1 MSNVLLL
8 RTNLTTIFLIG
19 VLGAALTLSV
29 PVVFPELLHGHHTA
43 HILLHIGGVILS
55 SFITILAVLSYRM
68 LHSKRLLLTT
78 AAFANFMFTQFLLL
92 AYVLDA
98 GLFSFLLKG
107 THVYEVGHLLT
118 FITLGL
124 LALGV
129 LRHD

>member
-8 RTNLTTIFLIG
+8 RTNLTTILLIG
-19 VLGAALTLSV
+19 VLCAALTLSM
-29 PVVFPELLHGHHTA
+29 PVIFPELLHGHHAA
-43 HILLHIGGVILS
+43 HVLLHIGGVVLS
-55 SFITILAVLSYRM
+55 SFITILAALSYRM
-68 LHSKRLLLTT
+68 LRSKRLLLTT
-78 AAFANFMFTQFLLL
+78 AAFATFMFTQFLLL

-98 GLFSFLLKG
+98 RLFSFMLKG
-107 THVYEVGHLLT
+107 THIYEVGHLFT